1 MRWLTKCIREFKCA
15 ATYGN
20 SILSHRLISSAV
32 AVAATPTKSHSP
44 GSSLSD
50 FHLRSYQEECIQSV
64 LSYLEKGHKRLGV
77 SLATGSG
84 KTLIDRIPP
93 RDEVANRTLIIVHR
107 KELVEQ
113 AAKHCMLAYPGKTIE
128 IEMGKSHATG
138 TAEITIASIR
148 SLLSKG
154 RIEKF
159 DPERYK
165 LILVDEAHHI
175 VAPSYKEVL
184 GYFGL
189 NEVSDGSPALV
200 GVSATFSRFDGLK
213 LGAAIDHIVYH
224 KDYIDMIGEKWL
236 ADAVF
241 TTVNSRADLSKVSN
255 GPNGDFQTGQ
265 LSAAVNTDTV
275 NDITVRA
282 WLSRASE
289 RKSTLVFGVNIEH
302 VRCLTEAFRRFGV
315 DARYITSQT
324 PKDIRTDELEAFR
337 NQEYPVLVNC
347 GLFTEGTDIP
357 NIDCVLLARPTRSKN
372 LLIQMIGRGLRLYP
386 GKKNCHII
394 DMVASLGTGITS
406 TPTLFGLHP
415 DEGLD
420 EAKMED
426 IEKLK
431 NRESYSFKSKL
442 KFSAISADKVAVD
455 FTDYDS
461 VHDLLRDTSGER
473 HIRSLSQNA
482 WVSVA
487 PDRYVLNAPPGRI
500 TIIKDDSAK
509 WQPWRKKYA
518 SLGQVAFLNK
528 HLPFDSQIK
537 PREITKGDAADMI
550 TKVKHGAMGQF
561 KNIVAIKRRLG
572 REKAK
577 ESELEEL
584 RSREE
589 VKSHTYLDAA
599 PARRH
604 GPEINNDT
612 GYLFVPQL
620 NQQQATDLSSGEEA
634 NPSAFSTRGFAGDT
648 RQTTPSNSTNRQEN
662 AMSFESRI
670 FSPITN
676 NSMEGHKLRRSRP
689 RILWSCSLLTI
700 SLTVLSAISLYGI
713 IHSYMTRQI
722 DPQGCKTPR
731 MMPTYIQLIGFD
743 TEHTRFASKYRLYL
757 YRERTVDKYSEQD
770 IGVGGVPVLF
780 LPGNA
785 GSYRQGRSLAS
796 EASLYFQDAISN
808 DQEKL
813 NAGTRSLDF
822 FMADFNEDMAAF
834 HGQTLLDQAE
844 YVNEALAY
852 ILSLYHDPTRPGRDL
867 NLPDPSSVILIGHSM
882 GGIVARTVLT
892 MSNYQA
898 NSVNTIITMSTPHA
912 RPPVSFDRDVVRT
925 YKQINDYWREAYSQR
940 WANNNPLWHVT
951 LISIAGGGGDSIVP
965 SDYTSLSSLVP
976 ETHGFTVFTST
987 IPNVWTGMD
996 HLSIAWCDS
1005 FRKVIIRSLFDLV
1018 DVRRSSQTKQRAERM
1033 SVFKKWYLTGME
1045 AISERSLPQKDPS
1058 TLLTLEDNTNSI
1070 LPQGQRL
1077 VLRAFGSRQLPEAHL
1092 LPIPPQGASGK
1103 KFTLLTDQLLDSPG
1117 GNGKLEVLFCSVFP
1131 LRAGHS
1137 APLLSSNMDLSGGSA
1152 GSTRLACKSAM
1163 EDAINLPAST
1173 RSSKFAFDDALP
1185 FSYLQY
1191 NLEDLM
1197 EHQFVAVIDKAA
1209 KRSSGW
1215 LVAEFSD
1222 SSDALIQTKVGL
1234 GRLLATGLDIRLP
1247 AERPMLTEV
1256 KIPAL
1261 HSSLL
1266 AYKLRVGKQ
1275 PCGEHAELFTPL
1287 LRQYISE
1294 PHESKYFVNVKEA
1307 DINLHGVAPYMP
1319 PHLRDRSAMRGI
1331 SFQLWSDPSCNAS
1344 TELSLRVDIVGSMG
1358 KLAMRYRTVFAAL
1371 PLLVTALVLRK
1382 QFQIHDTTDWR
1393 SNSTESAI
1401 DFTRNDLLLG
1411 SQDSFF
1417 WFLVPLFGLISI
1429 GLCVVVNHVVMA
1441 LIYGLATIRSVL
1453 VSRRGYIKHDDPRP
1467 AAIYP
1472 SLSSRQRIINSAV
1485 LLCFVATVIPY
1496 QFAYLVACLVQLATC
1511 VQTLQYARESYN
1523 FYNYVHSIFILML
1536 WILPVNV
1543 PVFAVWVHNL
1553 AVHWWTP
1560 FSSHHNV
1567 LSIMP
1572 FILLVETLT
1581 NGHMIPRITS
1591 RLRHVTSALFIILAG
1606 YAALYGVTY
1615 AYLLHHIANI
1625 VTAWLVGVHFAS
1637 SGFSLR
1643 SLNQAFEGSSF
1654 GEDGP
1659 PGTNGNIKK
1668 LP

>member
-1 MRWLTKCIREFKCA
+1 
-15 ATYGN
+15 
-20 SILSHRLISSAV
+20 
-32 AVAATPTKSHSP
+32 
-44 GSSLSD
+44 
-50 FHLRSYQEECIQSV
+50 
-64 LSYLEKGHKRLGV
+64 
-77 SLATGSG
+77 
-84 KTLIDRIPP
+84 
-93 RDEVANRTLIIVHR
+93 
-107 KELVEQ
+107 
-113 AAKHCMLAYPGKTIE
+113 ML
-128 IEMGKSHATG
+128 
-138 TAEITIASIR
+138 
-148 SLLSKG
+148 
-154 RIEKF
+154 
-159 DPERYK
+159 
-165 LILVDEAHHI
+165 
-175 VAPSYKEVL
+175 
-184 GYFGL
+184 
-189 NEVSDGSPALV
+189 
-200 GVSATFSRFDGLK
+200 
-213 LGAAIDHIVYH
+213 
-224 KDYIDMIGEKWL
+224 
-236 ADAVF
+236 
-241 TTVNSRADLSKVSN
+241 
-255 GPNGDFQTGQ
+255 
-265 LSAAVNTDTV
+265 
-275 NDITVRA
+275 
-282 WLSRASE
+282 
-289 RKSTLVFGVNIEH
+289 
-302 VRCLTEAFRRFGV
+302 
-315 DARYITSQT
+315 
-324 PKDIRTDELEAFR
+324 
-337 NQEYPVLVNC
+337 
-347 GLFTEGTDIP
+347 
-357 NIDCVLLARPTRSKN
+357 
-372 LLIQMIGRGLRLYP
+372 
-386 GKKNCHII
+386 
-394 DMVASLGTGITS
+394 
-406 TPTLFGLHP
+406 
-415 DEGLD
+415 
-420 EAKMED
+420 
-426 IEKLK
+426 
-431 NRESYSFKSKL
+431 
-442 KFSAISADKVAVD
+442 
-455 FTDYDS
+455 
-461 VHDLLRDTSGER
+461 
-473 HIRSLSQNA
+473 
-482 WVSVA
+482 
-487 PDRYVLNAPPGRI
+487 
-500 TIIKDDSAK
+500 
-509 WQPWRKKYA
+509 
-518 SLGQVAFLNK
+518 
-528 HLPFDSQIK
+528 
-537 PREITKGDAADMI
+537 
-550 TKVKHGAMGQF
+550 
-561 KNIVAIKRRLG
+561 RRLSG
-572 REKAK
+572 SHKPHQ
-577 ESELEEL
+577 
-584 RSREE
+584 
-589 VKSHTYLDAA
+589 SHTYLDAA
-599 PARRH
+599 PASRH
-604 GPEINNDT
+604 GPEIDNDT

-620 NQQQATDLSSGEEA
+620 NQQQATDLYSGEEA
-634 NPSAFSTRGFAGDT
+634 NPSLFSTRGFAGDT

-662 AMSFESRI
+662 AMSFESQI
-670 FSPITN
+670 FSPIIN

-689 RILWSCSLLTI
+689 RNLWSCSFLTI

-713 IHSYMTRQI
+713 IHSYMNRQI

-757 YRERTVDKYSEQD
+757 YRERTVDEYSEQD
-770 IGVGGVPVLF
+770 IGLRGVPVLF

-813 NAGTRSLDF
+813 DAGTRSLDF

-852 ILSLYHDPTRPGRDL
+852 ILSLYHDPRRPGRDP

-1077 VLRAFGSRQLPEAHL
+1077 VLRGFGNRQLPEAHL

-1137 APLLSSNMDLSGGSA
+1137 AALLSSNMDLSGGSA

-1344 TELSLRVDIVGSMG
+1344 TELSLRVDIIGSMG

-1382 QFQIHDTTDWR
+1382 QFQIHDTTGLSSYLGAFDQFLTSLGIFIPFSEALDLCLRISLPLLFIILTFVSASLATSNSGMDNSEKASTDWR

-1429 GLCVVVNHVVMA
+1429 GLCVVVNYVVMA

-1591 RLRHVTSALFIILAG
+1591 RLRHVTSALFIILAV

-1637 SGFSLR
+1637 SGFSFR
-1643 SLNQAFEGSSF
+1643 SLNQAFESSSF